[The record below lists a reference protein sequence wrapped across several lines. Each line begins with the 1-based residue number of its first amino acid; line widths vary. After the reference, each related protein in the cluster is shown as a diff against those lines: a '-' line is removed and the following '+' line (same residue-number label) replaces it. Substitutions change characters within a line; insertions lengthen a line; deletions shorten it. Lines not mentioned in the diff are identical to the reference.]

1 MHMPLLLPV
10 GISDLKIVNPM
21 IPPIEITLAA
31 RARTT
36 AD

>member
-1 MHMPLLLPV
+1 MPLLLPV
-10 GISDLKIVNPM
+10 GISDLIGNPM
-21 IPPIEITLAA
+21 ITPIEITLAD